1 MQDATE
7 MTVASMQR
15 IWGWP
20 PIDLQE
26 GQQIDLNRV
35 PRGQSL
41 LQAMVD
47 KEEKKH
53 EKGLKGRKFGRVV
66 GVTFLGWQRASKK

>member
-20 PIDLQE
+20 PIDLQP
-26 GQQIDLNRV
+26 GQVINLQAK
-35 PRGQSL
+35 PRGGSL
-41 LQAMVD
+41 LQGLVD
-47 KEEKKH
+47 KETRDNKALGKRTLG
-53 EKGLKGRKFGRVV
+53 KVIS
-66 GVTFLGWQRASKK
+66 VTFHGWGQASKQ